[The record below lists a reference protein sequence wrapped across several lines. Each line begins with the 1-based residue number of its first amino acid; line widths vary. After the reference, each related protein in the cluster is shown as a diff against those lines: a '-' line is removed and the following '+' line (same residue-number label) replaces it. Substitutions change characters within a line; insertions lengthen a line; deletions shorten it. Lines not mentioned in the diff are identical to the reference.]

1 MRLRR
6 ETGDFQI
13 KVTSGAV
20 NTIRKGLSAEDFVGE
35 LVNVD
40 GVYEAVVN
48 ASESEGVVTFK
59 SASYTL
65 TYNKTT
71 GELTASEGGAGGSGS
86 SGGSGLVIEGITLA
100 YDEGLE
106 RGKATFPTLP
116 TNLSPDDF
124 LGATVKYT
132 YDQGSFG
139 NEGPGV
145 DLIPITTKVVGVVD
159 YSSETPADP
168 EHPSGKE
175 GKICVSLGLSGG
187 GSTTI
192 GEGSSFFYDP
202 ATGIAK
208 EYYYDFTS

>member
-13 KVTSGAV
+13 KVTSGTV

-35 LVNVD
+35 LVSVD
-40 GVYEAVVN
+40 GVYEAVIN

-86 SGGSGLVIEGITLA
+86 GGSGLVIEGITLA

-106 RGKATFPTLP
+106 QGKATFPTLP

-124 LGATVKYT
+124 FGATVKYT
-132 YDQGSFG
+132 FDQGSFTNG
-139 NEGPGV
+139 GPGV
-145 DLIPITTKVVGVVD
+145 TLIPIMAKVVGVVD
-159 YSSETPADP
+159 YSSETPTDP
-168 EHPSGKE
+168 ENPSGRE
-175 GKICVSLGLSGG
+175 GKICVSLGGLGVDG
-187 GSTTI
+187 AGRMDRDK
-192 GEGSSFFYDP
+192 FYYDP

-208 EYYYDFTS
+208 EDYYEFTS